1 MENLDPGRMMQHYGY
16 GMDPATA
23 AAAVGMHHH
32 MQQHQQQQLHHHQQ
46 QQQQQQEHEGAGPS
60 ANSDPRHQQHMSDGG
75 GGGGGGI
82 RGHAD
87 ICTILDQ
94 IMNITDQSLDEAQ
107 VSSSSDPSAGFPG

>member
-1 MENLDPGRMMQHYGY
+1 MENLDPSRMMQHYGY

-32 MQQHQQQQLHHHQQ
+32 MQQQQQQHHHHQQQQ

-60 ANSDPRHQQHMSDGG
+60 ANSDPRHQQHISD
-75 GGGGGGI
+75 GGGGI

-107 VSSSSDPSAGFPG
+107 VSSSLDPAVGFPG